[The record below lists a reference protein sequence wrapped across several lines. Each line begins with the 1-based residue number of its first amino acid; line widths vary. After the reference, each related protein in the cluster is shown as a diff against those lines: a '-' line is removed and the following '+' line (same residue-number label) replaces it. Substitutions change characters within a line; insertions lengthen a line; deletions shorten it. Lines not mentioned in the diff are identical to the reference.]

1 MNWFKKI
8 ALSITVLFVF
18 ISASLTFFPDKKHAA
33 ENDPLGLNA
42 EAAILVDAETGAIL
56 YEKNADVVL
65 GVASMAKMMTEY
77 LVLEAIDEGKIT
89 WDQKVLI
96 NEYVHKLSAAPGL
109 SNVGLTQGEEYTVKE
124 LYEAMAI
131 YSGNAA
137 SVALAELVAG
147 TEKNFVTMM
156 NDKAKELGLGKDY
169 KFVNST
175 GLNNS
180 SLLGSHPAG
189 NPDEENVMS
198 AKATARLAYHLLK
211 DYPEVLDTAS
221 MPVLKFR
228 DGREY
233 KNFNWMLPTLIYAYE
248 GVDGLKTGSTEFAG
262 DGFTA
267 TAERNGQRF
276 LSVVMKTSS
285 KEERFAETKKVL
297 DYAFANFSKQEILSA
312 NSKIKGSETLP
323 VNKGKED
330 QVNIET
336 TEEINLV
343 MKKGQVENLEPV
355 LTLDKKKLNDE
366 GQLTA
371 PIKKGDKV
379 GTLTIKPKDGSP
391 IEFLT
396 DDGVQSVTVDVV
408 AAEDVEKAN
417 WFVLSMRAI
426 GGFFGDI
433 WGSVSSTVKGW
444 F

>member
-1 MNWFKKI
+1 M
-8 ALSITVLFVF
+8 LFVF
-18 ISASLTFFPDKKHAA
+18 LSASFSVFPNKTNAA

-65 GVASMAKMMTEY
+65 GVASMSKMMTEY
-77 LVLEAIDEGKIT
+77 LVLEAIEDGKIT

-96 NEYVHKLSAAPGL
+96 NEYIHKLSAAPGL
-109 SNVGLTQGEEYTVKE
+109 SNIGLTQGEEYTVKE
-124 LYEAMAI
+124 LYEAMAV

-137 SVALAELVAG
+137 TVALAELVAG
-147 TEKNFVTMM
+147 TEKNFVTKM
-156 NDKAKELGLGKDY
+156 NEKAEELNLGEY
-169 KFVNST
+169 KFVNSS

-180 SLLGSHPAG
+180 HLLGNHPAG
-189 NPDEENVMS
+189 NPDDENVMS
-198 AKATARLAYHLLK
+198 AKATARLAYHLVK
-211 DYPEVLDTAS
+211 DYPEVLETAS
-221 MPVLKFR
+221 IPKLTFR
-228 DGREY
+228 DGRVY
-233 KNFNWMLPTLIYAYE
+233 PNFNWMLPGLSFYYE

-267 TAERNGQRF
+267 TAERNGQRYIT
-276 LSVVMKTSS
+276 VVMKTSS
-285 KEERFAETKKVL
+285 KEERFAETKKLL
-297 DYAFANFSKQEILSA
+297 DYAFNNFEKQEIIKA

-330 QVNIET
+330 QVKIET
-336 TEEINLV
+336 TEGINLV
-343 MKKGQVENLEPV
+343 LKKGQEEDLEPV

-379 GTLTIKPKDGSP
+379 GSLTIKPKDGKP
-391 IEFLT
+391 IEFLSE
-396 DDGVQSVTVDVV
+396 DGIQSITVDVV